1 MEKTIRWGIL
11 GLGKIAHSFTK
22 DLLLVEGAKLAAVAS
37 RSADKAATFAKEYNV
52 PLALGSYEAL
62 FESDAVDVIYIATPH
77 TSHAEWSIKAMEH
90 GKHVLCEKPL
100 GVNAAEVRQMVEC
113 ANKNG
118 VFLMEALWS
127 RFNPSIKAVK
137 KLVDSGQ
144 IGELRY
150 LHATF
155 GFYALDKDPA
165 GRLLNPD
172 LAGGSILDIG
182 IYPVFLAYLMLGKP
196 VSIQSRAII
205 LDSGVEVQTAMLL
218 DYPNAQAL
226 LYSGLSSKTG
236 MKAELAGTTGNIFLH
251 PRWHEAQAYSVEKDG
266 EVEEFKLP
274 TLGKG
279 YSHEIEEVNKC
290 LNQNKTG
297 SDYWSVANSLD
308 LIAILDEIRKQN
320 NLVYP
325 FEE

>member
-279 YSHEIEEVNKC
+279 Y
-290 LNQNKTG
+290 
-297 SDYWSVANSLD
+297 
-308 LIAILDEIRKQN
+308 
-320 NLVYP
+320 
-325 FEE
+325 